1 MNFTKNIAPSL
12 TTTGFTLIE
21 LIVAMSLVMILFVF
35 SVAPYNFYAD
45 KSRVRLSVERV
56 EQLMNKAKLLAGT
69 GYAPEG
75 KNVDLVV
82 HIGSGSLEVV
92 MYSIPT
98 NSPVPPITSP
108 DRKIVEKMMLE
119 SNVIISQI
127 GGGSTVSGIDI
138 VYRSPTGISQVWETP
153 SSSVT
158 PILLSGTTLSG
169 GILGVK

>member
-12 TTTGFTLIE
+12 TSAGFTLIE

-69 GYAPEG
+69 GYAPDG

-82 HIGSGSLEVV
+82 HVGSGSLEVT
-92 MYSIPT
+92 MSSIPA
-98 NSPVPPITSP
+98 NSPVSAISSP
-108 DRKIVEKMMLE
+108 DRKIVERIALE

-127 GGGSTVSGIDI
+127 GGGATVTGIDI
-138 VYRSPTGISQVWETP
+138 VYRSPTGISQIWET
-153 SSSVT
+153 SSSTAIPV
-158 PILLSGTTLSG
+158 LLSGTTLSG

>member
-1 MNFTKNIAPSL
+1 
-12 TTTGFTLIE
+12 
-21 LIVAMSLVMILFVF
+21 MILFIF

-45 KSRVRLSVERV
+45 KSKVRLSVERV

-82 HIGSGSLEVV
+82 HIESGSLEVTMSSV
-92 MYSIPT
+92 PV
-98 NSPVPPITSP
+98 NSPVLSIASA
-108 DRKIVEKMMLE
+108 DRKIVEKMRLE

-127 GGGSTVSGIDI
+127 GGGSTLTGIDI
-138 VYRSPTGISQVWETP
+138 VYRSPTGISQIWETP
-153 SSSVT
+153 SISAT
-158 PILLSGTTLSG
+158 PVLLSGTTLSS